1 MTKQWNFITAPSEQ
15 ELEAFF
21 KALEAYAKQLKDRF
35 GVEAAVQQ
43 RRTAQQSRSTRMN
56 DRDHAITWARN
67 LSERRNWVILD
78 TETTGLG
85 PEAEIVQ
92 LGILAP
98 DGRALL
104 DTLVRPIDP
113 IPAGATA
120 IHGITNAMVA
130 GAPYFSDVYEE
141 LSRLLAGQL
150 VVVYNAAY
158 DRRILQQTCR
168 RALRLL
174 TAWGWAC
181 AMEQYAAFVGDW
193 SDYHGNYRWQ
203 PLPGGD
209 HTAIGDCRATLEII
223 KEMAAATLSTEGDS
237 DAG

>member
-1 MTKQWNFITAPSEQ
+1 
-15 ELEAFF
+15 
-21 KALEAYAKQLKDRF
+21 
-35 GVEAAVQQ
+35 
-43 RRTAQQSRSTRMN
+43 MN
-56 DRDHAITWARN
+56 DRDHAISWARN
-67 LSERRNWVILD
+67 LLGRRNWVILD

-98 DGRALL
+98 SGQVLL
-104 DTLVRPIDP
+104 DTLVRPLDP

-120 IHGITNAMVA
+120 IHGITGAMVA
-130 GAPYFSDVYEE
+130 SAPRFSGVYEE
-141 LSRLLAGQL
+141 LSRLLTGQL

-174 TAWGWAC
+174 PTAWGWAC

-209 HTAIGDCRATLEII
+209 HTAIGDCKATLEVI
-223 KEMAAATLSTEGDS
+223 KRMAAAPLSTERSQDS
-237 DAG
+237 